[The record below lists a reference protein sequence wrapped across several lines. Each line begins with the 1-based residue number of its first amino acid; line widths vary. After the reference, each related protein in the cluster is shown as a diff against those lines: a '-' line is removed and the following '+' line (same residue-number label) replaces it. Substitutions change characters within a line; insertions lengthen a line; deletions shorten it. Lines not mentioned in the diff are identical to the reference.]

1 MMCIML
7 QQSSNQS
14 WPNLVILVT
23 LSLPGVGR
31 EGGGDNA
38 MFDGFLSPVG
48 RLAPLYLATGYS
60 QRCLHRSLSPPAA
73 ANRRCEY

>member
-7 QQSSNQS
+7 QQSNSQS
-14 WPNLVILVT
+14 WPPNLVILVT

-38 MFDGFLSPVG
+38 MFDGFLSPVR

-60 QRCLHRSLSPPAA
+60 
-73 ANRRCEY
+73 

>member
-60 QRCLHRSLSPPAA
+60 QRCLHRSLSLSPS
-73 ANRRCEY
+73 RC